1 MGFVLALYCWIPKK
15 HTKTFTPFSL
25 LMNLQ
30 SWQTSGLCS
39 TWHYLGQLEGGTRII
54 RRLIH
59 TLLVPRLGRHKHLG
73 AAYVI
78 WSLCANKAAFKAA
91 RFHTCWLRVANMH
104 FLEEKDKQ
112 KPYCFFFF
120 LNFYL
125 NFSRLTYDVIL
136 APGIQYGDSTLHTS
150 AGGSSGQVHSLVPR
164 RLFHPPPHPPACW

>member
-1 MGFVLALYCWIPKK
+1 MDLSRHL
-15 HTKTFTPFSL
+15 
-25 LMNLQ
+25 N
-30 SWQTSGLCS
+30 GLCS
-39 TWHYLGQLEGGTRII
+39 GSILLNTKQTHQNLHTIFFANEPAVLADIWPLLTWHYLGQLEGGTRII
-54 RRLIH
+54 RRFTH

-78 WSLCANKAAFKAA
+78 RSLCANKATFKAA

-125 NFSRLTYDVIL
+125 NFSRLTYNVIL
-136 APGIQYGDSTLHTS
+136 ASGIQYGDSTL
-150 AGGSSGQVHSLVPR
+150 QLVAPQDECT
-164 RLFHPPPHPPACW
+164 P